1 MIKSLLLCV
10 DGSAYTESVLRHG
23 AHLATAFDAHARL
36 LSVVDIRIFEW
47 TSAMGADAFVP
58 VIPSTAYQEESRR
71 LMEEK
76 AEAVLKKCAEVLEE
90 AGVSFETERLSG
102 PPADIIVERAH
113 LVDLL
118 VMGVRGEFATWES
131 KMVGATLHAVSR
143 ETEKP
148 IFVARREVIPTE
160 RILVGYD
167 GSAPGSRAMQL
178 AAFFASRLSV
188 PLTVLSVSPNRNVGD
203 RYAEEA
209 RKYLSHYD
217 IEFDT
222 DVIPGTPE
230 RKIASYAEEKG
241 FSLIVIGRYGHSR
254 IREALLGSTAENILR
269 RSTVPAVMVK

>member
-1 MIKSLLLCV
+1 MIKSILLCV

-23 AHLATAFDAHARL
+23 VHLATTFSAHVRV

-47 TSAMGADAFVP
+47 TAAMGADGFVP
-58 VIPSTAYQEESRR
+58 VIPSSAYQEESRR

-76 AEAVLKKCAEVLEE
+76 TQAVLKKCSETLSE
-90 AGVSFETERLSG
+90 AGVRFEIEKISG
-102 PPADIIVERAH
+102 PPADVIVERAH

-118 VMGVRGEFATWES
+118 IMGVRGEFATWES

-148 IFVARREVIPTE
+148 IFVARRQFIPTE

-178 AAFFASRLSV
+178 AAFFAGRLAV
-188 PLTVLSVSPNRNVGD
+188 PLTALSVSSNPKVGE

-209 RKYLSHYD
+209 RNYLSHYD
-217 IEFDT
+217 IDVST
-222 DVIPGTPE
+222 DVVPGNPE
-230 RKIASYAEEKG
+230 REIASYAEKHG
-241 FSLIVIGRYGHSR
+241 FSLIVIGKYGHSR
-254 IREALLGSTAENILR
+254 IREALLGSTTEHILR
-269 RSTVPAVMVK
+269 RSSMPVVMVK